1 MFSRICHFLQNRH
14 FSGARARFNIS
25 LEISLTS
32 LENYF
37 LILYSHNIRLFHQ
50 NRHFK
55 KGPLWASPLKFSPN
69 SSFSPYSPFC
79 QHFSRGPLGYLIRIF
94 IKPLAN
100 FPQINII
107 FGIIASFVKIATFQG
122 APFGNYIRI
131 FDKPLA
137 NFHRI
142 PHVRQN
148 RLFSRGPFK
157 HHIGILIKPLANF
170 R

>member
-55 KGPLWASPLKFSPN
+55 KGPLWASPLNFR
-69 SSFSPYSPFC
+69 
-79 QHFSRGPLGYLIRIF
+79 QIRHFRHIRH
-94 IKPLAN
+94 
-100 FPQINII
+100 
-107 FGIIASFVKIATFQG
+107 FVSTFQE
-122 APFGNYIRI
+122 AHLDISSE
-131 FDKPLA
+131 
-137 NFHRI
+137 
-142 PHVRQN
+142 
-148 RLFSRGPFK
+148 FS
-157 HHIGILIKPLANF
+157 LNL
-170 R
+170 